1 MDEVK
6 ELSEYQKQVLP
17 IGYIYKLW
25 SKEDDKV
32 YFGSCGDYVKR
43 IQQHNAPN
51 NKCTSKWIC
60 GELSYDI
67 LEKHQNIRRY
77 DLKKRERWFMENH
90 TDKKYVIINK
100 NIPTQEA
107 TEYHKKRY
115 AKNPCLYAAK
125 QKVYYY
131 KNWEKEQA
139 RLKKYQASRK
149 GDTWFCSDCNQIMC
163 WSTRKTHVKCIK
175 HISNASDNCAAT
187 ALTKSVA
194 SENTSVDSSS
204 GL

>member
-1 MDEVK
+1 
-6 ELSEYQKQVLP
+6 
-17 IGYIYKLW
+17 
-25 SKEDDKV
+25 
-32 YFGSCGDYVKR
+32 
-43 IQQHNAPN
+43 
-51 NKCTSKWIC
+51 
-60 GELSYDI
+60 
-67 LEKHQNIRRY
+67 
-77 DLKKRERWFMENH
+77 MENH

-131 KNWEKEQA
+131 KNWEKEKA